1 MLNLIRMNIFRMIHS
16 KSMWIILASMMAFA
30 ALDVCMSLNE
40 ASTYTEQEIQEISN
54 QQSGNRYDVDTTDLN
69 FGITTSLPV
78 SDDGIRISAL
88 NNFATDLMSCILLVF
103 ITIATSLFFNSETK
117 NGFIKNIAGQVNH
130 RADIFLS
137 KAIVM
142 ALYTFVGFVAYF
154 IADFVALSLRTGE
167 VVELY
172 YGDLG
177 KLFACVGIQ
186 YVLHVA
192 FACGVGLVATL
203 TRSSSLSITV
213 GLFSSFGM
221 GMMVSVLVNNF
232 MDINIAK
239 FFVVDNVK
247 AIIFNAEYKI
257 LYGALAVGIIY
268 TIIYS
273 LAGSIILKKRDVV

>member
-30 ALDVCMSLNE
+30 ALNVCMSLNE
-40 ASTYTEQEIQEISN
+40 AKTYTEQEIQDISN

-69 FGITTSLPV
+69 FGITASLPV

-88 NNFATDLMSCILLVF
+88 NNFATDLMSCIVLVF

-154 IADFVALSLRTGE
+154 TADFVVLSLRTGE

-192 FACGVGLVATL
+192 FACGVGLVAIL

-221 GMMVSVLVNNF
+221 GMMVSILVNNF